1 MQIEGTLKQLWV
13 AWRLLGNPEKSGQ
26 WTMKEDRI
34 SGTCKDV
41 SEIKFEIKGNPRP
54 KKNNIRPIKTKDG
67 RVMLIQ
73 SQGYLD
79 YESEAIPQ
87 LEKVKQKIKKPFSQP
102 LNLKCIY
109 YRGDRRRCDLLNLL
123 NATADILV
131 KAKILEDDN
140 YKIVVSTDGSRVYYD
155 KENPRVE
162 IEIEELKEEDK

>member
-1 MQIEGTLKQLWV
+1 
-13 AWRLLGNPEKSGQ
+13 
-26 WTMKEDRI
+26 
-34 SGTCKDV
+34 
-41 SEIKFEIKGNPRP
+41 
-54 KKNNIRPIKTKDG
+54 
-67 RVMLIQ
+67 MLIQ

-79 YESEAIPQ
+79 YESEAVAQ
-87 LEKVKQKIKKPFSQP
+87 LEKIKKSQKIKEPFSQP

-140 YKIVVSTDGSRVYYD
+140 YKIVVSTDGSRVFYD
-155 KENPRVE
+155 KNNPRVE

>member
-1 MQIEGTLKQLWV
+1 M
-13 AWRLLGNPEKSGQ
+13 
-26 WTMKEDRI
+26 
-34 SGTCKDV
+34 
-41 SEIKFEIKGNPRP
+41 
-54 KKNNIRPIKTKDG
+54 RPIKTKDG

-87 LEKVKQKIKKPFSQP
+87 LEKVKQKIKEPFSQP

-131 KAKILEDDN
+131 KAGILEDDN
-140 YKIVVSTDGSRVYYD
+140 YKIVVSVDGSSVHYD
-155 KENPRVE
+155 KDNPRTE
-162 IEIEELKEEDK
+162 IEITLKEEEQ

>member
-1 MQIEGTLKQLWV
+1 
-13 AWRLLGNPEKSGQ
+13 
-26 WTMKEDRI
+26 
-34 SGTCKDV
+34 
-41 SEIKFEIKGNPRP
+41 
-54 KKNNIRPIKTKDG
+54 
-67 RVMLIQ
+67 MLIQ

-131 KAKILEDDN
+131 KAGILEDDN

-162 IEIEELKEEDK
+162 IEIEELKEEDKWKNV